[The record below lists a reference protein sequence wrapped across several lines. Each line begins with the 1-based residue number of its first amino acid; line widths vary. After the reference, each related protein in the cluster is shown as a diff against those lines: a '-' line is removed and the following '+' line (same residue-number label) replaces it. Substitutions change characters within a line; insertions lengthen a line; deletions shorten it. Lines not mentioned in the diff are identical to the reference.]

1 MKQLACKPLFFAC
14 LLTIPLWIVLGNFIV
29 AASVA
34 LLVAFFI
41 SMCYALY
48 VMQHPKTTKLPSE
61 QGKSRQDQ
69 DL

>member
-1 MKQLACKPLFFAC
+1 
-14 LLTIPLWIVLGNFIV
+14 LWIVLGNFIV

-48 VMQHPKTTKLPSE
+48 VMQYSKAAKSPAKP
-61 QGKSRQDQ
+61 GKSGQDQ
-69 DL
+69 GL